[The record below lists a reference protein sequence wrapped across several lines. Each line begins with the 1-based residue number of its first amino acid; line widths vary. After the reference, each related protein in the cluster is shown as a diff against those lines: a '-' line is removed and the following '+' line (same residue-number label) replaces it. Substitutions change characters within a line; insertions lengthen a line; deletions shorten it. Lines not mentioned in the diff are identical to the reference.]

1 MMANNIQKT
10 NNNLQH
16 IIDTSLPINMITKND
31 IKFIQSLKQ
40 TKFRKENKMFVVEG
54 NKLVSELLASDFK
67 VENILVTETWL
78 EKFPEMASGLRSYE
92 IVNDKQMEQMSSMV
106 TPPGIIATAHTP
118 SYNIDPEDAG
128 NEFILALDGINDP
141 GNLGTMIR
149 TADWFGINKIVCSN
163 DCADAWQA
171 KTIQSTMGSIFRI
184 KVIETDL
191 REFLIKTQRHKDTKT
206 QSDEIDSA
214 TLRLCDSAT
223 PIYGALMEGENIF
236 TKKIEKRNG
245 VIIIGSESH
254 GIRKDVL
261 PLVTSPIHIP
271 RGKGSQTESL
281 NASVAAAIIMA
292 EICR

>member
-1 MMANNIQKT
+1 
-10 NNNLQH
+10 
-16 IIDTSLPINMITKND
+16 MITKND
-31 IKFIQSLKQ
+31 IKIIQSLKQ

-54 NKLVSELLASDFK
+54 NKLVSELLTSDFK

-78 EKFPEMASGLRSYE
+78 EKFPEMAANLNSYE
-92 IVNDKQMEQMSSMV
+92 IVNTKQMEQMSSMV

-118 SYNIDPEDAG
+118 SYNIMPEDAE

-184 KVIETDL
+184 QIMETDL
-191 REFLIKTQRHKDTKT
+191 REFL
-206 QSDEIDSA
+206 SNVNA
-214 TLRLCDSAT
+214 

-236 TKKIEKRNG
+236 TKKIEKKNG

-271 RGKGSQTESL
+271 RGNGSQTESL
-281 NASVAAAIIMA
+281 NASVAAAIIIA
-292 EICR
+292 EVCR